1 MGTYPQDLL
10 DGGSATVPGRE
21 MAERCS
27 SSPPQLSVMLKQ
39 AKDIQILAKHWD
51 DVDHGPIDILLVT
64 AEECEFLS
72 CLPFL
77 EQLFKSYIH
86 GIGFVYFGCM
96 GGASSQEKLKVALM
110 SCSKGS
116 ATPRGSLT
124 VAQSAIRVLQPKAV
138 VSVGICTSLVSE
150 KVRMGDVVIP
160 SKLISAEGLCTPI
173 SPCFGDLARD
183 APYGW
188 VAPLKNQGELEVKV
202 HCDGDILSQS
212 LTEKCQYDDIFKHY
226 PGAVASDTEG
236 KGVYSAAY
244 DANIEWVIVKGVAR
258 YFYQGQS
265 ATSEWMSFA
274 STMAASVVAK
284 MLNDPTVFQK
294 WAHYNQGN
302 IFLSPQ
308 GVEQA
313 SLAQGSSLLR
323 SGHDLESAIG
333 AQSMIQHTE
342 NQEGTHIEH
351 GDVKENQER
360 TNIEHGEVE
369 GRQGACGTTSQDQHS
384 LAKYGAKKD
393 RPIMCKEKYHGNER
407 VQYYCLDC
415 EVPICHK
422 CAQTRHNHHQK
433 EDIQQVAEEINSQRR
448 EILAKA
454 EEQIS
459 IIEANIK
466 EQNRLMRISEQEVVE
481 AKNRVATS
489 VERFVQ
495 RLREHEVKT
504 REKLDSIN
512 KTQKREHQ
520 KRLEKLQSSASR
532 LKSAIAKDKDLSQQR
547 RGVEILEIENKDFNV
562 QEEELNNVRMEIYK
576 ARHVDYVWND
586 RTSKDVKT
594 CHILEDQIIVSHT
607 DVSQTTVEGRG
618 LGEVE
623 LGVTAEFIITTRDS
637 EGRQVYDK
645 DDRVD
650 VTITCIKTET
660 SKDIVEDCKD
670 GTYIVR
676 YSPIS
681 AGFHRVAIEVNG
693 RPLTASPWLVQV
705 APHRYKDVDRFCGEG
720 LSAFAFP
727 WSVAVNERT
736 GQMAI
741 AGYSSKRIQLF
752 DKEWKYQKTIG
763 GDCEFQRQRRVRNA
777 LDIGHPISVAFLRN
791 DDIVFSRERIAH
803 KEQMSVFTVRGEFIN
818 RFSDHLVRPLS
829 VFVKTEDDGQVI
841 VSDVGDK
848 KIKVLSPDGKDLL
861 QSFSPPDCQE
871 TAEFIVY
878 HNSLFFASYQR
889 EHCVKVFKNEGTYLY
904 DIGRAGVRVP
914 VGQELRNPVG
924 VAVDKFNQVIICDN
938 GNYRVQAFTLDGHF
952 LYSITDEM
960 HMIESPWFAALI
972 GDGDKLLITD
982 VAVGAHCI
990 YVFK

>member
-1 MGTYPQDLL
+1 M
-10 DGGSATVPGRE
+10 AHAVPTITSTNETTNFARLC
-21 MAERCS
+21 R
-27 SSPPQLSVMLKQ
+27 
-39 AKDIQILAKHWD
+39 
-51 DVDHGPIDILLVT
+51 LLVDVATQALRDTFDSIHSSNDLHKVLSANCSTLKDLKSKRIINPIQWGKLFPPIPTTVSSKDFDTTLLVVLLRNICGLAPPTSGWDNLPVAEDLSLEADIARLKYFRNEVYAHAET
-64 AEECEFLS
+64 ASVDEVTFNTYWRDIRETVVRLGGNTYQAAVDTLKDECMDPRVQEHYRRL
-72 CLPFL
+72 LVDWKRDDDNL
-77 EQLFKSYIH
+77 KEQIDE
-86 GIGFVYFGCM
+86 IM
-96 GGASSQEKLKVALM
+96 RKLKALEEIPKERPG
-110 SCSKGS
+110 SKF
-116 ATPRGSLT
+116 
-124 VAQSAIRVLQPKAV
+124 I
-138 VSVGICTSLVSE
+138 
-150 KVRMGDVVIP
+150 
-160 SKLISAEGLCTPI
+160 
-173 SPCFGDLARD
+173 
-183 APYGW
+183 
-188 VAPLKNQGELEVKV
+188 
-202 HCDGDILSQS
+202 H
-212 LTEKCQYDDIFKHY
+212 
-226 PGAVASDTEG
+226 
-236 KGVYSAAY
+236 
-244 DANIEWVIVKGVAR
+244 
-258 YFYQGQS
+258 
-265 ATSEWMSFA
+265 
-274 STMAASVVAK
+274 
-284 MLNDPTVFQK
+284 
-294 WAHYNQGN
+294 
-302 IFLSPQ
+302 
-308 GVEQA
+308 
-313 SLAQGSSLLR
+313 LAQGCS
-323 SGHDLESAIG
+323 I
-333 AQSMIQHTE
+333 
-342 NQEGTHIEH
+342 
-351 GDVKENQER
+351 V
-360 TNIEHGEVE
+360 
-369 GRQGACGTTSQDQHS
+369 
-384 LAKYGAKKD
+384 
-393 RPIMCKEKYHGNER
+393 
-407 VQYYCLDC
+407 
-415 EVPICHK
+415 
-422 CAQTRHNHHQK
+422 QTRHNQHPK
-433 EDIQQVAEEINSQRR
+433 EDIQQAAEEIKSQRR

-466 EQNRLMRISEQEVVE
+466 EQNRLMQISEQEVVD
-481 AKNRVATS
+481 AKNMVATS

-504 REKLDSIN
+504 REKLNSIN
-512 KTQKREHQ
+512 KTQQREYQ
-520 KRLEKLQSSASR
+520 KRLEELQSSASR
-532 LKSAIAKDKDLSQQR
+532 LKSAIDKDKDLLQQR
-547 RGVEILEIENKDFNV
+547 GGVEILEIENKDFNV

-594 CHILEDQIIVSHT
+594 SCHILEDQIIVTHT

-623 LGVTAEFIITTRDS
+623 LEATAEFIITTRDS

-650 VTITCIKTET
+650 VIITCIKTEN

-693 RPLTASPWLVQV
+693 RPLRASPWFVQV
-705 APHRYKDVDRFCGEG
+705 TPHRYKDVDRFCGKG
-720 LSAFAFP
+720 LSAFVFP

-752 DKEWKYQKTIG
+752 DKEWKYEKTIG
-763 GDCEFQRQRRVRNA
+763 GDCEFQRQGGLRNA

-803 KEQMSVFTVRGEFIN
+803 KEQMSVFTARGEFIN

-878 HNSLFFASYQR
+878 HNRLFFASYQR
-889 EHCVKVFKNEGTYLY
+889 EHCVKVFNNEGTYLY
-904 DIGRAGVRVP
+904 DIGRAGVP

-938 GNYRVQAFTLDGHF
+938 GNCRVQAFTVEGHF

-960 HMIESPWFAALI
+960 HMIESPWFAAVI
-972 GDGDKLLITD
+972 GDGDKLLVTD

>member
-1 MGTYPQDLL
+1 MAHAVPTVTSTNETTNFARLCRLLVDVATQALRDTFDSIHSSNDLHKVLSANCSTLKDLKSKRIINPIQWGKLFPPIPTTVSSKDFDTTLLVVLLRNICGLAPPTSGWDNLPIAEDLSLEADIARLKYFRNEVYAHAETASVDEVTFNTYWRDIRETVVRLGGNTYQAAVDTLKDECMDPRVQEHYKRLL
-10 DGGSATVPGRE
+10 VDWKRDDDNLKEKIDEIMKKLKALEEIPKERPGR
-21 MAERCS
+21 
-27 SSPPQLSVMLKQ
+27 K
-39 AKDIQILAKHWD
+39 
-51 DVDHGPIDILLVT
+51 
-64 AEECEFLS
+64 F
-72 CLPFL
+72 
-77 EQLFKSYIH
+77 IH
-86 GIGFVYFGCM
+86 
-96 GGASSQEKLKVALM
+96 
-110 SCSKGS
+110 
-116 ATPRGSLT
+116 
-124 VAQSAIRVLQPKAV
+124 
-138 VSVGICTSLVSE
+138 
-150 KVRMGDVVIP
+150 
-160 SKLISAEGLCTPI
+160 
-173 SPCFGDLARD
+173 
-183 APYGW
+183 
-188 VAPLKNQGELEVKV
+188 
-202 HCDGDILSQS
+202 
-212 LTEKCQYDDIFKHY
+212 
-226 PGAVASDTEG
+226 
-236 KGVYSAAY
+236 
-244 DANIEWVIVKGVAR
+244 
-258 YFYQGQS
+258 
-265 ATSEWMSFA
+265 
-274 STMAASVVAK
+274 
-284 MLNDPTVFQK
+284 
-294 WAHYNQGN
+294 
-302 IFLSPQ
+302 
-308 GVEQA
+308 
-313 SLAQGSSLLR
+313 LAQGCS
-323 SGHDLESAIG
+323 I
-333 AQSMIQHTE
+333 
-342 NQEGTHIEH
+342 
-351 GDVKENQER
+351 V
-360 TNIEHGEVE
+360 
-369 GRQGACGTTSQDQHS
+369 
-384 LAKYGAKKD
+384 
-393 RPIMCKEKYHGNER
+393 
-407 VQYYCLDC
+407 
-415 EVPICHK
+415 
-422 CAQTRHNHHQK
+422 QTRHNQHPK
-433 EDIQQVAEEINSQRR
+433 EDIQQVAEEIKSQRR

-466 EQNRLMRISEQEVVE
+466 EQNRLMQISEQEVVD
-481 AKNRVATS
+481 AKNMVATS

-504 REKLDSIN
+504 REKLNSIN
-512 KTQKREHQ
+512 KTQQREYQ
-520 KRLEKLQSSASR
+520 KRLEELQSSASR
-532 LKSAIAKDKDLSQQR
+532 LKSAIDKDKDLLQQR
-547 RGVEILEIENKDFNV
+547 GGVEILEIENKDFNV

-594 CHILEDQIIVSHT
+594 SCHILEDQIIVTHT

-623 LGVTAEFIITTRDS
+623 LEATAEFIITTRDS

-650 VTITCIKTET
+650 VIITCIKTEN

-681 AGFHRVAIEVNG
+681 AGSHRVAIEVNG

-705 APHRYKDVDRFCGEG
+705 TPHRYKDVDRFCGKG
-720 LSAFAFP
+720 LSAFVFP

-752 DKEWKYQKTIG
+752 DKEWKYEKTIG
-763 GDCEFQRQRRVRNA
+763 GDCEFQRQGGLRNA

-803 KEQMSVFTVRGEFIN
+803 KEQMSVFTARGEFIN

-848 KIKVLSPDGKDLL
+848 KIKVLSPNGKDLL

-871 TAEFIVY
+871 TAEFIFY
-878 HNSLFFASYQR
+878 HNRLFFASYQR
-889 EHCVKVFKNEGTYLY
+889 EHCVKVFNNEGTYLY
-904 DIGRAGVRVP
+904 DIGRAGVP

-938 GNYRVQAFTLDGHF
+938 GNYRVQAFTVEGHF

-960 HMIESPWFAALI
+960 HMIESPWFAAVI
-972 GDGDKLLITD
+972 GDGDKLLVTD